1 MDGLA
6 SGRERHALG
15 KSIAQRA
22 RRSQR
27 GMEAGWR
34 NALGWTAWLP
44 GGKDTLWERASHRG
58 PEVTKGDGGW
68 VAKRAWVD
76 GLASGRERHALGK
89 ASHRGHGGHRGG
101 WRLGG
106 ETRLAGRLG
115 FRAGED
121 MLWGRASHRGPGGHK
136 GGWRLGGETRFG
148 GRLGFWAG
156 KTRFGKEHRTEGTE
170 VTEGG
175 WRLGG
180 ETRFGGRLGF
190 WAGKTARF
198 KSLLVPGGRVLNPQ
212 SYHSAFRISS
222 TRHEEAF
229 AGGQPPS

>member
-1 MDGLA
+1 MDGLGFWAGKTRYWERASHRGHGGHKGGWRLGGEMRLGGRLGFRAGKTRFGNEHRTEGTEVTKGDGGWVAKRAWVDGLA
-6 SGRERHALG
+6 SRRGRHALG

-58 PEVTKGDGGW
+58 
-68 VAKRAWVD
+68 
-76 GLASGRERHALGK
+76 
-89 ASHRGHGGHRGG
+89 HGGHR
-101 WRLGG
+101 
-106 ETRLAGRLG
+106 
-115 FRAGED
+115 
-121 MLWGRASHRGPGGHK
+121 
-136 GGWRLGGETRFG
+136 
-148 GRLGFWAG
+148 
-156 KTRFGKEHRTEGTE
+156 
-170 VTEGG
+170 GG

>member
-58 PEVTKGDGGW
+58 HGGHKGGW
-68 VAKRAWVD
+68 RLGGETRLVD

-89 ASHRGHGGHRGG
+89 SIAQRARRSQRGMEAGWRNALGWTAWLPGGKDTLWERASHRGH
-101 WRLGG
+101 
-106 ETRLAGRLG
+106 
-115 FRAGED
+115 
-121 MLWGRASHRGPGGHK
+121 GGHK